1 MHHSPPSSTRHPASH
16 ASHPGWRRWRVI
28 ALLAVMIGLGPVAQ
42 AHVRPWDVSEAPVQ
56 SQAGTPQP
64 ATATQAPPARPI
76 TPPGP
81 LTIGRESGEGLL
93 EKAWLEERGA
103 TTPWTLAAAIA
114 QPDTA
119 WTPFQGVLNRGF
131 GPSVV
136 WIRLKADPAW
146 RQQTTRA
153 HLVIGAPYLDHVDVV
168 FSTRQ
173 APSWRSLETGDHH
186 GWQPGMRQAR
196 QFVVDWTAT
205 DGDTVYLRVQT
216 ASTRLITVTLRSEQD
231 VERLGAASFLGT
243 GIVLGILVLLTA
255 WAFSHAMLYRDR
267 VTLAYGAYQ
276 LSALAMSLGL
286 LGVTQWLQLT
296 GLLAIGWADGLTTYG
311 VLLTSLT
318 GGWFH
323 RVFLQQAQASR
334 WALTFLD
341 LSVLASAGLLLL
353 ALAGQAPLALKI
365 NGPMIVWVISL
376 LVPLFVMPG
385 FMGASRTGRI
395 IRSAYAGLCALMI
408 STLLGFLGVIDL
420 GGLTLVAP
428 VLHNLGTA
436 LLLLLLINLQ
446 RRELMSQT
454 RRFQEAARLAELE
467 SSMVRDERDQK
478 DRFLAM
484 LTHELRTPLSVI
496 RLVLDS
502 IKPHATPADQ
512 AKVSHAQGAT
522 RDIDDVIERALQA
535 ERLERGN
542 LNIQRQPCELESFV
556 AGIALNHPSGDRLE
570 VHLPKQALLIVTD
583 PLWLR
588 TLLANLV
595 DNALKYSAPGTFAR
609 LEVSPQ
615 PQGDRA
621 GVSFRVINEP
631 GPAGKPD
638 AEFVFQKFYRS
649 QGARRTSGSG
659 LGLYLVS
666 GLARE
671 LGGHVQLIGDG
682 PPGLVIFELWLPLQ

>member
-1 MHHSPPSSTRHPASH
+1 MAS
-16 ASHPGWRRWRVI
+16 
-28 ALLAVMIGLGPVAQ
+28 ALAQ
-42 AHVRPWDVSEAPVQ
+42 AEA
-56 SQAGTPQP
+56 
-64 ATATQAPPARPI
+64 
-76 TPPGP
+76 
-81 LTIGRESGEGLL
+81 
-93 EKAWLEERGA
+93 
-103 TTPWTLAAAIA
+103 
-114 QPDTA
+114 A

-131 GPSVV
+131 GPSIV
-136 WIRLKADPAW
+136 WIRLKADPTW
-146 RQQTTRA
+146 REQASRA
-153 HLVIGAPYLDHVDVV
+153 YLVVGAPYIDHIDAV
-168 FSTRQ
+168 FSRRD
-173 APSWRSLETGDHH
+173 ASGWRIIETGDHH

-196 QFVVDWTAT
+196 QFVIDWTAN
-205 DGDTVYLRVQT
+205 DGDTAYLRIQS
-216 ASTRLITVTLRSEQD
+216 ASNRLVTVSLRSEQD
-231 VERLGAASFLGT
+231 VERLGASSFLGT
-243 GIVLGILVLLTA
+243 GLVLGVLVLLSA
-255 WAFSHAMLYRDR
+255 WAFSHALLYRDR

-286 LGVTQWLQLT
+286 LGVTQWLQLI
-296 GLLAIGWADGLTTYG
+296 GLLAIGWADSITTYG

-318 GGWFH
+318 GALFH

-334 WALTFLD
+334 WTLRFLD
-341 LSVLASAGLLLL
+341 VSVAIAAGLLLL
-353 ALAGQAPLALKI
+353 ALVGQAPWALRI
-365 NGPMIVWVISL
+365 NGNFIVLIISL
-376 LVPLFVMPG
+376 LVPLFVIPG
-385 FMGASRTGRI
+385 FRQASRTGRI
-395 IRSAYAGLCALMI
+395 IRLAYASLCALMV
-408 STLLGFLGVIDL
+408 STLLGFLGVFDL
-420 GGLTLVAP
+420 GSLTLVAP

-446 RRELMSQT
+446 RRELVAQN
-454 RRFQEAARLAELE
+454 RQFQETARLAELE
-467 SSMVRDERDQK
+467 SSLVRDERDQK

-502 IKPHATPADQ
+502 IKPRISPADQ
-512 AKVSHAQGAT
+512 AKLAHAQGAT
-522 RDIDDVIERALQA
+522 RDIDDVIERALQTD
-535 ERLERGN
+535 RMERGN
-542 LNIQRQPCELESFV
+542 LVIQPQPCELESFV

-659 LGLYLVS
+659 LGLYLVA

-671 LGGHVQLIGDG
+671 LGGRVQLVGDS
-682 PPGLVIFELWLPLQ
+682 PPGVVIFELWLPLQ